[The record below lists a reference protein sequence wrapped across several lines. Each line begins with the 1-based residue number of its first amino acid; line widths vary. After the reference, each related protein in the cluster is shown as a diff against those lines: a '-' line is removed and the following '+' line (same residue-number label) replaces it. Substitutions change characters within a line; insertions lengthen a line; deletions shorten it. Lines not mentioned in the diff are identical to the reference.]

1 MLGALALASTLV
13 WAALAQNVTTST
25 LRVTF
30 DRPDYA
36 RYVNPTLAGLSIEL
50 DRFPDWAGNLS
61 HPNEY
66 THALLDTLKQRTGA
80 AVTIRYV
87 NAEADACILHDPCS

>member
-1 MLGALALASTLV
+1 VTLIDRQDDTLSTM
-13 WAALAQNVTTST
+13 
-25 LRVTF
+25 RVTF

-50 DRFPDWAGNLS
+50 DRFPDWAGNIS

-66 THALLDTLKQRTGA
+66 TYALLNNLKQRTGA
-80 AVTIRYV
+80 AVTVRYV
-87 NAEADACILHDPCS
+87 I

>member
-1 MLGALALASTLV
+1 MLSAFALASTLV
-13 WAALAQNVTTST
+13 CAALAQNDTLST

-36 RYVNPTLAGLSIEL
+36 RYLNPTLAGLSIEL

-66 THALLDTLKQRTGA
+66 THALLDNLKQRTGA

-87 NAEADACILHDPCS
+87 NSVAVA